1 MTERLESNYN
11 CANASE
17 DLHELQLLLN
27 QLPAGGKLTPEQQE
41 EANRLHNLIHF
52 IKNKCD
58 IPNG

>member
-1 MTERLESNYN
+1 MTEQFESNYN

-17 DLHELQLLLN
+17 DLHELQLLLH
-27 QLPAGGKLTPEQQE
+27 QLPSDGKQTAEQQQ

-58 IPNG
+58 INNG